1 MDPATLECLALMDF
15 PQLNCSLCLSNNRQ
29 CTTSVARSGMKL
41 SENLESNIDQLVTE
55 AFAELH
61 PSRPFIPGE
70 TNIPVTGKVFG
81 QEELRAATK
90 ASLDFWLTSG
100 PYTEQFESRFAKV
113 VGMRHAFMVNSGSS
127 ANLLALSSLTS
138 PAHGERTLKP
148 GNEVIT
154 VAAGFPTTVT
164 PILQNGLV
172 PVYVDVDPETYVAI
186 DEQMEAAVSSS
197 TKAIMMAHTLG
208 NPFNLDFVQDL
219 AKKHNLWLIEDSC
232 DGLGGTYRGQTLGSF
247 GDLST
252 FSFYPAHH
260 ITTGEGG
267 AVLVKKVAHKR
278 IVESFRDWGRDCW
291 CAPGCDN
298 TCLKRYEWI
307 LGELPEGYDHKY
319 TYSHLG
325 YNLKSG
331 DIQAAI
337 GLEQL
342 DRLETFIELRRR
354 NWAYLLNGLKD
365 LEEYF
370 VLPKA
375 TENSVPSWF
384 GFALTV
390 KPGAPKTRNQIV
402 QELNDKKIGTRLLFG
417 GNLLRQP
424 AFISAPRRVISN
436 LENTDRI
443 MNDTFWIGV
452 WPGLSIE
459 MLDYMITTSHEM
471 FEKS

>member
-1 MDPATLECLALMDF
+1 
-15 PQLNCSLCLSNNRQ
+15 
-29 CTTSVARSGMKL
+29 VAQSGIRL
-41 SENLESNIDQLVTE
+41 SENLDSNIDRLVAD
-55 AFAELH
+55 AFSELH
-61 PSRPFIPGE
+61 ALKKFVAGE

-81 QEELRAATK
+81 PEELRAATK

-100 PYTEQFESRFAKV
+100 PYTEEFESRFAKT
-113 VGMRHAFMVNSGSS
+113 VGMRHSFMVNSGSS

-138 PAHGERTLKP
+138 PAHGERALKP
-148 GNEVIT
+148 GDEVIT

-164 PILQNGLV
+164 PILQNGMV
-172 PVYVDVDPETYVAI
+172 PVYVDVDAETYVAI
-186 DEQMEAAVSSS
+186 DEQLEAAIGPK

-208 NPFNLDFVQDL
+208 NPFNLDFVQAL

-232 DGLGGTYRGQTLGSF
+232 DALGGTYRGQNLGTF

-267 AVLVKKVAHKR
+267 AVLIKKVAHKR

-298 TCLKRYEWI
+298 TCLKRYEWT

-337 GLEQL
+337 GLAQL
-342 DRLETFIELRRR
+342 DRLDSFVELRRR
-354 NWAYLLNGLKD
+354 NWTYLLNGLKD
-365 LEEYF
+365 LEEF
-370 VLPKA
+370 LVLPKV
-375 TENSVPSWF
+375 TENSNPSWF

-390 KPGAPKTRNQIV
+390 KPNSPKTRNQIV
-402 QELNDKKIGTRLLFG
+402 QELNMRKIGTRLLFG

-424 AFISAPRRVISN
+424 AFIGTPRRVIGT

-452 WPGLSIE
+452 WPGLTIE
-459 MLDYMITTSHEM
+459 MLDYIIAILHGVLSH
-471 FEKS
+471 KK

>member
-1 MDPATLECLALMDF
+1 MT
-15 PQLNCSLCLSNNRQ
+15 QR
-29 CTTSVARSGMKL
+29 
-41 SENLESNIDQLVTE
+41 
-55 AFAELH
+55 H
-61 PSRPFIPGE
+61 PSRAFIPGE
-70 TNIPVTGKVFG
+70 SPIPVTGKVFG
-81 QEELRAATK
+81 EEELSAAVE
-90 ASLDFWLTSG
+90 ASLDFWLTAG
-100 PYTEQFESRFAKV
+100 PYTEKFENKFAKT
-113 VGMRHAFMVNSGSS
+113 VGMRHSFMVNSGSS

-138 PAHGERTLKP
+138 SAHGERALKP
-148 GNEVIT
+148 GDEVIT

-186 DEQMEAAVSSS
+186 NEQLEAAISSK

-208 NPFNLDFVQDL
+208 NPFDLDFVQAL
-219 AKKHNLWLIEDSC
+219 VKKHNLWLIEDSC
-232 DGLGGTYRGQTLGSF
+232 DALGGTYNGQNLGSF

-267 AVLVKKVAHKR
+267 AVLVKKVAHKP

-298 TCLKRYEWI
+298 TCLKRYEWS
-307 LGELPEGYDHKY
+307 LGELPAGYDHKY

-337 GLEQL
+337 GLAQL
-342 DRLETFIELRRR
+342 DRLNSFVALRRR
-354 NWAYLLNGLKD
+354 NWDYLSSGLKD
-365 LEEYF
+365 LEEFF

-375 TENSVPSWF
+375 TKNSNPSWF

-390 KPGAPKTRNQIV
+390 KSNSPKTRNQIV
-402 QELNDKKIGTRLLFG
+402 QELNERKIGTRLLFG

-424 AFISAPRRVISN
+424 AFIGTPRRVIGG
-436 LENTDRI
+436 LKNTDRI

-452 WPGLSIE
+452 WPGITPEMMDFMIESIHNL
-459 MLDYMITTSHEM
+459 MG
-471 FEKS
+471 FKS

>member
-1 MDPATLECLALMDF
+1 MVKSIDDLVSAAL
-15 PQLNCSLCLSNNRQ
+15 
-29 CTTSVARSGMKL
+29 
-41 SENLESNIDQLVTE
+41 DQRHSKIQFV
-55 AFAELH
+55 
-61 PSRPFIPGE
+61 PGE
-70 TNIPVTGKVFG
+70 SVIPVTGKVFG
-81 QEELRAATK
+81 APELTAAVQ

-100 PYTEQFESRFAKV
+100 PYTEKFEREFARV
-113 VGMRHAFMVNSGSS
+113 VGSRHAFMVNSGSS

-138 PAHGERTLKP
+138 PAHGERALKP
-148 GNEVIT
+148 GDEVIT

-164 PILQNGLV
+164 PILQNGLI
-172 PVYVDVDPETYVAI
+172 PVYVDVELETYVAV
-186 DEQMEAAVSSS
+186 DEQLTAAIGPK

-208 NPFNLDFVQDL
+208 NPFNLDLTQEL
-219 AKKHNLWLIEDSC
+219 ARKHNLWLIEDSC
-232 DGLGGTYRGQTLGSF
+232 DALGGTYRGQNLGSF

-267 AVLVKKVAHKR
+267 AVMIKKVAHKR

-298 TCLKRYEWI
+298 TCLKRYEWS
-307 LGELPEGYDHKY
+307 LGELPQGYDHKY

-337 GLEQL
+337 GLAQL
-342 DRLETFIELRRR
+342 ERLDSFVELRRR
-354 NWAYLLNGLKD
+354 NWKY
-365 LEEYF
+365 LEEGLSSLQDF
-370 VLPKA
+370 LITPKA
-375 TENSVPSWF
+375 SENSEPSWF

-390 KPGAPKTRNQIV
+390 KKSSPKSRNEIV
-402 QELNDKKIGTRLLFG
+402 RELNERNIGTRLLFG

-424 AFISAPRRVISN
+424 AFMGTPRRVIGN
-436 LENTDRI
+436 LENTDRV

-459 MLDYMITTSHEM
+459 MLDYMISSI
-471 FEKS
+471 KSILGVSE

>member
-1 MDPATLECLALMDF
+1 
-15 PQLNCSLCLSNNRQ
+15 
-29 CTTSVARSGMKL
+29 VAQWGIEL
-41 SENLESNIDQLVTE
+41 GENLDLKIEQLVGH
-55 AFAELH
+55 AFNELH
-61 PSRPFIPGE
+61 PSKPFIPGE

-81 QEELRAATK
+81 EPELRAATK

-100 PYTEQFESRFAKV
+100 PYTEEFESRFAKT
-113 VGMRHAFMVNSGSS
+113 VGVRHAFMVNSGSS
-127 ANLLALSSLTS
+127 ANLLALTSLTS
-138 PAHGERTLKP
+138 PSHGKQALKP
-148 GNEVIT
+148 GDEVIT

-186 DEQMEAAVSSS
+186 DEQLEAAISPK

-208 NPFNLDFVQDL
+208 NPFNLDHVQEL

-232 DGLGGTYRGQTLGSF
+232 DGLGGTYRGQNLGTF

-267 AVLVKKVAHKR
+267 AVLINKVAHKR

-298 TCLKRYEWI
+298 TCLKRYEWN

-337 GLEQL
+337 GLAQL
-342 DRLETFIELRRR
+342 GRLDSFIELRRR
-354 NWAYLLNGLKD
+354 NWAYLLNGLKS
-365 LEEYF
+365 LEEFF
-370 VLPKA
+370 VLPTA
-375 TENSVPSWF
+375 TENSDPSWF

-390 KPGAPKTRNQIV
+390 KPSSPKTRNQIV

-424 AFISAPRRVISN
+424 AFIGTPRRVIGD
-436 LENTDRI
+436 LVNTDRV

-452 WPGLSIE
+452 WPGLTIE
-459 MLDYMITTSHEM
+459 MLDYMIEQVQNILGVS
-471 FEKS
+471 K

>member
-1 MDPATLECLALMDF
+1 MAQSGTK
-15 PQLNCSLCLSNNRQ
+15 LN
-29 CTTSVARSGMKL
+29 
-41 SENLESNIDQLVTE
+41 ENLKSKVDQLVTE
-55 AFAELH
+55 ALAELH
-61 PSRPFIPGE
+61 SSKPFIPGE

-81 QEELRAATK
+81 QAELVAATK
-90 ASLDFWLTSG
+90 ACLDFWLTSG
-100 PYTEQFESRFAKV
+100 PYTEQFESRFAKI

-148 GNEVIT
+148 GDEVIT

-186 DEQMEAAVSSS
+186 DAQMEAAVSPKS
-197 TKAIMMAHTLG
+197 KAIMMAHTLG

-232 DGLGGTYRGQTLGSF
+232 DALGGTYRDQTLGSF
-247 GDLST
+247 GDFST

-319 TYSHLG
+319 IYSHLG

-337 GLEQL
+337 GLAQL
-342 DRLETFIELRRR
+342 DRLDSFIELRRR
-354 NWAYLLNGLKD
+354 NWAYLLNGFRD
-365 LEEYF
+365 TEEYF

-375 TENSVPSWF
+375 TEHSDPSWF
-384 GFALTV
+384 GFAITV

-424 AFISAPRRVISN
+424 AFIGTPRRAISK

-452 WPGLSIE
+452 WPGLSTE
-459 MLDYMITTSHEM
+459 MLDYMITSIHEIL
-471 FEKS
+471 EKR

>member
-1 MDPATLECLALMDF
+1 MNF
-15 PQLNCSLCLSNNRQ
+15 SNDSHVELQNLIGKQ
-29 CTTSVARSGMKL
+29 F
-41 SENLESNIDQLVTE
+41 LES
-55 AFAELH
+55 H
-61 PSRPFIPGE
+61 PKVDFIPGE
-70 TNIPVTGKVFG
+70 SSIPVTGKVFG
-81 QEELRAATK
+81 QEEIISATK
-90 ASLDFWLTSG
+90 ACIDFWLTSG
-100 PYTEQFESRFAKV
+100 PYTEKFESRFAKT
-113 VGMRHAFMVNSGSS
+113 VGMRNAFMVNSGSS
-127 ANLLALSSLTS
+127 ANLLALTSLTS
-138 PAHGERTLKP
+138 KMHGDRALRP
-148 GNEVIT
+148 GDEVIT

-186 DEQMEAAVSSS
+186 DEQMEAAVSSK

-208 NPFNLDFVQDL
+208 NPFNLDFVQAL

-232 DGLGGTYRGQTLGSF
+232 DGLGGTYRGQNLGTF

-267 AVLVKKVAHKR
+267 AVLIKKVAHKR

-298 TCLKRYEWI
+298 TCLKRYEWT
-307 LGELPEGYDHKY
+307 LGELPDGYDHKY

-337 GLEQL
+337 GLAQL
-342 DRLETFIELRRR
+342 DRLDSFIELRRR
-354 NWAYLLNGLKD
+354 NWAYLQQGLKN
-365 LEEYF
+365 LEEFF
-370 VLPKA
+370 VLPKV
-375 TENSVPSWF
+375 TENSNPSWF

-390 KPGAPKTRNQIV
+390 KQNSPKTRNQIV
-402 QELNDKKIGTRLLFG
+402 QELNEKKIGTRLLFG

-424 AFISAPRRVISN
+424 AFMGTPRRIISN
-436 LENTDRI
+436 LVNTDRV

-452 WPGLSIE
+452 WPGLTLE
-459 MLDYMITTSHEM
+459 MLDYMILSIHKTLGI
-471 FEKS
+471 K

>member
-1 MDPATLECLALMDF
+1 
-15 PQLNCSLCLSNNRQ
+15 
-29 CTTSVARSGMKL
+29 VAQSGIKL
-41 SENLESNIDQLVTE
+41 SQNLDSKIDHLVSE

-61 PSRPFIPGE
+61 PSKPFTAGE

-81 QEELRAATK
+81 KEELTAATK

-100 PYTEQFESRFAKV
+100 PYTEAFESRFAKM

-138 PAHGERTLKP
+138 PAHGERALKP
-148 GNEVIT
+148 GDEVIT

-172 PVYVDVDPETYVAI
+172 PVYVDVDPETYVAL
-186 DEQMEAAVSSS
+186 DEQLEAAISPK

-208 NPFNLDFVQDL
+208 NPFNLDHVQAL
-219 AKKHNLWLIEDSC
+219 VKKHNLWLIEDSC
-232 DGLGGTYRGQTLGSF
+232 DGLGGTYRGQQLGTF

-267 AVLVKKVAHKR
+267 AVLIKKVAHKR

-291 CAPGCDN
+291 CPPGCDN
-298 TCLKRYEWI
+298 TCLKRYEWT

-337 GLEQL
+337 GLAQL
-342 DRLETFIELRRR
+342 DRLDSFIELRRR
-354 NWAYLLNGLKD
+354 NWAYLLNGLKG
-365 LEEYF
+365 LEEFF
-370 VLPKA
+370 VLPKV
-375 TENSVPSWF
+375 TEYSEPSWF

-390 KPGAPKTRNQIV
+390 NPGSPKTRNQIV
-402 QELNDKKIGTRLLFG
+402 QELNEKKIGTRLLFG

-424 AFISAPRRVISN
+424 AFIGTPRRVVGD
-436 LENTDRI
+436 LVNTDRV

-452 WPGLSIE
+452 WPGLTTE
-459 MLDYMITTSHEM
+459 MLDYVIGSIHELLGV
-471 FEKS
+471 KI

>member
-1 MDPATLECLALMDF
+1 
-15 PQLNCSLCLSNNRQ
+15 
-29 CTTSVARSGMKL
+29 MKL
-41 SENLESNIDQLVTE
+41 SENLESKIDQLVVD
-55 AFAELH
+55 AFTQLH
-61 PSRPFIPGE
+61 PSKAFVPGE
-70 TNIPVTGKVFG
+70 SPVPVTGKVFG
-81 QEELRAATK
+81 KEELSAAVE

-100 PYTEQFESRFAKV
+100 PCTEKFESRFAKT

-127 ANLLALSSLTS
+127 ANLLALTSLTS
-138 PAHGERTLKP
+138 PKHGDRALRP
-148 GNEVIT
+148 GDEVLT

-164 PILQNGLV
+164 PILQNNLI
-172 PVYVDVDPETYVAI
+172 PVYVDVDLETYVAN
-186 DEQMEAAVSSS
+186 DAALESAIGPK

-208 NPFNLDFVQDL
+208 NPFNLDLVQKL
-219 AKKHNLWLIEDSC
+219 AEKHNLWLIEDSC
-232 DGLGGTYRGQTLGSF
+232 DALGGTYRGQTLGSF

-267 AVLVKKVAHKR
+267 AVLIKKVAHKT

-298 TCLKRYEWI
+298 TCLKRYEWQ

-337 GLEQL
+337 GLAQL
-342 DRLETFIELRRR
+342 DRLDNFIELRKR
-354 NWAYLLNGLKD
+354 NWQYLSKNLAH
-365 LEEYF
+365 LEDQF
-370 VLPKA
+370 IFPKA
-375 TENSVPSWF
+375 TENSNPSWF

-390 KPGAPKTRNQIV
+390 RSDVRKTRNQIV
-402 QELNDKKIGTRLLFG
+402 QELNEAKIATRLLFG

-424 AFISAPRRVISN
+424 AFVGTPRRVFGELI
-436 LENTDRI
+436 NTDTI
-443 MNDTFWIGV
+443 MNQTFWIGV
-452 WPGLSIE
+452 WPGLTTQ
-459 MLDYMITTSHEM
+459 MLDHVIETL
-471 FEKS
+471 EKIMKS